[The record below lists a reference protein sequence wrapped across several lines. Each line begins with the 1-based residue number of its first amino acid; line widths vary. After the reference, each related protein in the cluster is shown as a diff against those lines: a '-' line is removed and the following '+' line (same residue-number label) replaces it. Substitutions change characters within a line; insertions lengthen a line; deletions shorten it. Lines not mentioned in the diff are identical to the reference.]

1 MSSERVM
8 QEICTV
14 TALGENALTSIS
26 YAKVA
31 LQMAETQNGCRKIGL
46 GYSGDNVQCHLWI
59 NTETYL
65 ANAEESVTKF
75 FRYLKCCFL
84 PEIVKVG
91 TKSYS
96 RKECLQAFSKDT
108 AELSNLEILSTNI
121 SELLQILISLIGLL
135 PGINVNELTST
146 DLRYLAAFYLGGAVY
161 RNSMV
166 TGKIFKDYCG
176 PSKYPIGNY
185 AKVLQ
190 VTAKK
195 YSH

>member
-1 MSSERVM
+1 MY
-8 QEICTV
+8 
-14 TALGENALTSIS
+14 ALGENALTSIS

-46 GYSGDNVQCHLWI
+46 GYSGNNVQCHLWI

-121 SELLQILISLIGLL
+121 SELLQILISL
-135 PGINVNELTST
+135 
-146 DLRYLAAFYLGGAVY
+146 GG
-161 RNSMV
+161 
-166 TGKIFKDYCG
+166 
-176 PSKYPIGNY
+176 
-185 AKVLQ
+185 
-190 VTAKK
+190 
-195 YSH
+195 

>member
-14 TALGENALTSIS
+14 TALSENALTSIS

-46 GYSGDNVQCHLWI
+46 GYSGNNVQCHLWI

-75 FRYLKCCFL
+75 FSYLKCCFL

-121 SELLQILISLIGLL
+121 SELLQILISL
-135 PGINVNELTST
+135 
-146 DLRYLAAFYLGGAVY
+146 GG
-161 RNSMV
+161 
-166 TGKIFKDYCG
+166 
-176 PSKYPIGNY
+176 
-185 AKVLQ
+185 
-190 VTAKK
+190 
-195 YSH
+195 

>member
-1 MSSERVM
+1 M

-46 GYSGDNVQCHLWI
+46 GYSGNVQCHLWILWI

-65 ANAEESVTKF
+65 ANAEEAVTKF

-91 TKSYS
+91 TKAYS

-121 SELLQILISLIGLL
+121 SELLQILISL
-135 PGINVNELTST
+135 
-146 DLRYLAAFYLGGAVY
+146 GG
-161 RNSMV
+161 
-166 TGKIFKDYCG
+166 
-176 PSKYPIGNY
+176 
-185 AKVLQ
+185 
-190 VTAKK
+190 
-195 YSH
+195 

>member
-1 MSSERVM
+1 MK
-8 QEICTV
+8 
-14 TALGENALTSIS
+14 ALGENALTSIS

-31 LQMAETQNGCRKIGL
+31 LQMAETQNGCHKIGL
-46 GYSGDNVQCHLWI
+46 GYSGNNVQCHLWI

-121 SELLQILISLIGLL
+121 SELLQILISL
-135 PGINVNELTST
+135 
-146 DLRYLAAFYLGGAVY
+146 GG
-161 RNSMV
+161 
-166 TGKIFKDYCG
+166 
-176 PSKYPIGNY
+176 
-185 AKVLQ
+185 
-190 VTAKK
+190 
-195 YSH
+195 

>member
-1 MSSERVM
+1 MSKENYKNVTELTGFRFPSEQEQIGRYMQRKYQRSIKWSRCGILVSRYGRGLPEKKAKKRYFKMSSERVM

-46 GYSGDNVQCHLWI
+46 GYSGNNVQCHLWI

-121 SELLQILISLIGLL
+121 SELLQILISL
-135 PGINVNELTST
+135 
-146 DLRYLAAFYLGGAVY
+146 GG
-161 RNSMV
+161 
-166 TGKIFKDYCG
+166 
-176 PSKYPIGNY
+176 
-185 AKVLQ
+185 
-190 VTAKK
+190 
-195 YSH
+195 

>member
-14 TALGENALTSIS
+14 IALGENALTSIS

-31 LQMAETQNGCRKIGL
+31 LQMAETQNGCHKIGL
-46 GYSGDNVQCHLWI
+46 GYSGNNVQCHLWI

-121 SELLQILISLIGLL
+121 SELLQILISL
-135 PGINVNELTST
+135 
-146 DLRYLAAFYLGGAVY
+146 GG
-161 RNSMV
+161 
-166 TGKIFKDYCG
+166 
-176 PSKYPIGNY
+176 
-185 AKVLQ
+185 
-190 VTAKK
+190 
-195 YSH
+195 

>member
-46 GYSGDNVQCHLWI
+46 GYSGNNVQCHLWI

-65 ANAEESVTKF
+65 ANAEESVKKF

-121 SELLQILISLIGLL
+121 SELLQILISL
-135 PGINVNELTST
+135 
-146 DLRYLAAFYLGGAVY
+146 GG
-161 RNSMV
+161 
-166 TGKIFKDYCG
+166 
-176 PSKYPIGNY
+176 
-185 AKVLQ
+185 
-190 VTAKK
+190 
-195 YSH
+195 

>member
-1 MSSERVM
+1 MALTLGGIIGACGLFCGFLSWVLMCPGHPRDPEEGCQKKKQKKRYFKMSSERVM

-46 GYSGDNVQCHLWI
+46 GYSGNNVQCHLWI

-121 SELLQILISLIGLL
+121 SELLQILISL
-135 PGINVNELTST
+135 
-146 DLRYLAAFYLGGAVY
+146 GG
-161 RNSMV
+161 
-166 TGKIFKDYCG
+166 
-176 PSKYPIGNY
+176 
-185 AKVLQ
+185 
-190 VTAKK
+190 
-195 YSH
+195 

>member
-1 MSSERVM
+1 MCPGHPRDPEEDMEQMRYLSEQIRKRAARKKAKKRYFKMSSERVM

-46 GYSGDNVQCHLWI
+46 GYSGNNVQCHLWI

-91 TKSYS
+91 YEIIFSKGMSASFFKGYS
-96 RKECLQAFSKDT
+96 R
-108 AELSNLEILSTNI
+108 
-121 SELLQILISLIGLL
+121 
-135 PGINVNELTST
+135 
-146 DLRYLAAFYLGGAVY
+146 
-161 RNSMV
+161 
-166 TGKIFKDYCG
+166 
-176 PSKYPIGNY
+176 
-185 AKVLQ
+185 AK
-190 VTAKK
+190 
-195 YSH
+195 